1 VLVGKRNEVIIR
13 IKVVIR
19 GRRGG
24 GMINFGSEVVFGN
37 V

>member
-1 VLVGKRNEVIIR
+1 MLVGKRNEVIIR

-19 GRRGG
+19 GRG